1 MCFLIGSGAYVREAG
16 NLNRAVCKK
25 EKLEQVGRLKKSS
38 NLALSRHNIGTVLRF
53 RCKSKRDILSM
64 PKTVKSPF
72 VSQKHHPFEGGV
84 LCFRAIGQF
93 AGDGLQGRPFPQL
106 CITGGITSEKT

>member
-1 MCFLIGSGAYVREAG
+1 M
-16 NLNRAVCKK
+16 
-25 EKLEQVGRLKKSS
+25 
-38 NLALSRHNIGTVLRF
+38 ALSCHNIGTDLHF
-53 RCKSKRDILSM
+53 QCKPECAILSM
-64 PKTVKSPF
+64 PKTVESPF

-93 AGDGLQGRPFPQL
+93 AGDDLQGHPFPHF